1 MNKGNDAITVV
12 NKTVAVQ
19 PTAAEKVQS
28 RQQANSAKAEK
39 LLLEAHPSWWNFFW
53 YLFFSWLIIPL
64 FIALWKRAGLKLYVY
79 ADRVVLERG
88 VLSKHISQ
96 VMISDI
102 RSVEA
107 KYSLWQ
113 RMFRLGDILIGTAG
127 VAGYEIV
134 AQGLPNPRGIADL
147 ILKQRQGLSKTTD

>member
-19 PTAAEKVQS
+19 PTAPEKVQS

-64 FIALWKRAGLKLYVY
+64 VIALWKRAGLKLYVY
-79 ADRVVLERG
+79 QDRVVLERG

-96 VMISDI
+96 IMISDI

-147 ILKQRQGLSKTTD
+147 ILKQRRGLSKTTD